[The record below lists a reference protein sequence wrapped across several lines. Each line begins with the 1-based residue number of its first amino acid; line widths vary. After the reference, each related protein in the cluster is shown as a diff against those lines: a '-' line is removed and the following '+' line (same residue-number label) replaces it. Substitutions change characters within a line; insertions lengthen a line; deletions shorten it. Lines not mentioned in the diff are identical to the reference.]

1 MAREGIDYLHTMQ
14 NYYTNMTVVGISAH
28 AHKTHNYPA
37 DCFYSRW
44 HVMSIAIES
53 TYVGMY
59 CVM

>member
-53 TYVGMY
+53 TYVGM
-59 CVM
+59 